1 MQLVLKFADLCFN
14 LLCGEPDIKFISQCH
29 VIIISL
35 NVVSDT
41 QCSQEYEK
49 KKNFGCYFALIGY
62 LSVIL
67 NCPLSNS
74 TKKTTEQIIEQA
86 QYCGSSNFL

>member
-1 MQLVLKFADLCFN
+1 MQLVLKFANLCFN
-14 LLCGEPDIKFISQCH
+14 LLCGEPDVNFISQCH

-35 NVVSDT
+35 NVANDT
-41 QCSQEYEK
+41 KCLQKLK
-49 KKNFGCYFALIGY
+49 KKKSWCYFALIDY

-74 TKKTTEQIIEQA
+74 TKKTNGQTIEQS